1 MIKNKI
7 YSKSVYNEIRAIN
20 ENNIEKVN
28 YKKKINKRSF
38 FKFFPINFAYLKK
51 KIKNKFIIK
60 K

>member
-1 MIKNKI
+1 VIKNKL

-38 FKFFPINFAYLKK
+38 FKLFVVYIMYIKK
-51 KIKNKFIIK
+51 KFIIK
-60 K
+60 NKYG

>member
-1 MIKNKI
+1 MIKNKL

-38 FKFFPINFAYLKK
+38 FKLFVVYIMYIKK
-51 KIKNKFIIK
+51 KFIIK
-60 K
+60 NKYG